1 RRILWVNQDFERITG
16 YRLNEVVGQS
26 PGAILQGPQTEPDAI
41 KRIRSG
47 LDSGHSFK
55 DVITNYRK
63 NGDPYICK
71 LVIHPIYNSLKEL
84 VNFLAFEVDGNQVTD
99 EEDVPLMRID
109 NRYRTSS
116 LRGIE
121 EVQLY
126 ERIREIIIEEKV
138 YLDPYLS
145 LRKLAVMV
153 DTNTKYLSQVINHFT
168 GDNFLSFVNSF
179 RVEAVKKRIAMGE
192 HRELTFFG
200 VAQQCGFKNKS
211 TFYKVFRDHTSQTP
225 NGYAKALLQKQ

>member
-1 RRILWVNQDFERITG
+1 MYQVAVILTDAERRILWVNQDFERITG

-153 DTNTKYLSQVINHFT
+153 DTNTKYLSQ
-168 GDNFLSFVNSF
+168 
-179 RVEAVKKRIAMGE
+179 
-192 HRELTFFG
+192 
-200 VAQQCGFKNKS
+200 
-211 TFYKVFRDHTSQTP
+211 
-225 NGYAKALLQKQ
+225 